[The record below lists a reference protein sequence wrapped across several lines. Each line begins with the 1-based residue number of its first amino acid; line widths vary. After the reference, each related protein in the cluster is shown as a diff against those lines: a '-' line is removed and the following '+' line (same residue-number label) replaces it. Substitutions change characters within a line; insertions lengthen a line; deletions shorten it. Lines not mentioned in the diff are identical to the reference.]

1 MTINFPSSPTIGDTY
16 TYNGLIYVWGGA
28 HWESHVKKSFIKAGA
43 DPYVEKTGDTIN
55 GGLLI
60 SNAPP
65 AGDGSTDYLG
75 MERSGE
81 GSLDPFVATSAATE
95 ESDPDNTVMT
105 KGYIDERSLALAVE
119 LHAIDQK
126 LSGEITDDILMYLD
140 ASNPISYRTGT
151 EDGVSLGANV
161 WCDLSGNGHHA
172 TVVDSDNIGLEG
184 KFHWPKNND
193 NGQSHIILPHAAA
206 QSITN
211 NEWTLEFVMRPYDN
225 GTDGHYF
232 SSMAKADQYELMLL
246 MVKNEKLG
254 AWGGNKQIPFNE
266 YEVTHFAITG
276 SSNDEGIMYKDGVNE
291 GISNRIRDISQ
302 VEDGAWILN
311 QDQDSVGGSF
321 DGSQNYRGSMY
332 VVKLYNRILSDEEI
346 QINSQ
351 VLLDK
356 FG

>member
-1 MTINFPSSPTIGDTY
+1 MNFPSSPTIGDTY

-28 HWESHVKKSFIKAGA
+28 HWESHVRKSFIKGGA

-55 GGLLI
+55 GGLVI
-60 SNAPP
+60 NNAPP
-65 AGDGSTDYLG
+65 APGKNPYYLG
-75 MERSGE
+75 VERSGE
-81 GSLDPFVATSAATE
+81 GSLDPFVATSATTD

-119 LHAIDQK
+119 LHTIDQK
-126 LSGEITDDILMYLD
+126 LSGEVTEDIVMYLD

-151 EDGVSLGANV
+151 DDGVSLGANV

-172 TVVDSDNIGLEG
+172 TVVDSDGIGLNG
-184 KFHWPKNND
+184 KFLWPKDDD

-211 NEWTLEFVMRPYDN
+211 NEWTLEFVMQPYSN

-232 SSMAKADQYELMLL
+232 GSMAKADQFELMLL
-246 MVKNEKLG
+246 MVKNDKLG
-254 AWGGNKQIPFNE
+254 SYGGSNQIPFTEN
-266 YEVTHFAITG
+266 EVTHFAITSG
-276 SSNDEGIMYKDGVNE
+276 SGDEGTLYKDGVNE

-302 VEDGAWILN
+302 VADGGWILN
-311 QDQDSVGGSF
+311 QDQDAVGGNF
-321 DGSQNYRGSMY
+321 QGHQNYRGAMY
-332 VVKLYNRILSDEEI
+332 VVKLYNRILSGEEI
-346 QINSQ
+346 EKNSQ
-351 VLLDK
+351 VLLEK